1 MPGNAKDVRNM
12 VGKDYNVEI
21 IVDTP
26 LEVCKRW
33 NLKDLDAKDCSGE
46 IKGFTGIDDSHENP
60 FPRRFDWIRQS
71 IFLKC
76 MSA

>member
-1 MPGNAKDVRNM
+1 VRNI

-33 NLKDLDAKDCSGE
+33 DLKDLDAKDCSGE
-46 IKGFTGIDDSHENP
+46 IKGPPASMTPTRTLSRGDSIGYGKV
-60 FPRRFDWIRQS
+60 FS
-71 IFLKC
+71 
-76 MSA
+76 